1 MATRDDQILNRRP
14 RMTRSIG
21 PTMAVALLMVLTVAG
36 GGISAAANGPTP
48 PPAGASV
55 ATTSGSTTTAPSVP
69 LSPALAQWKQKYLYV
84 IGHLADD
91 ALVVVT
97 DGTKGKKHPT
107 KAQAKAQVK
116 KTLAA
121 CRTWQQDARKAGS
134 KAPPIPSAT
143 AQADWKRLVSSSEAA
158 SSDCVTSFKTG
169 SKKAAKRFRTQ
180 LAVVNKSEG
189 QLTAIFAG

>member
-1 MATRDDQILNRRP
+1 METRNDHNPNRRP
-14 RMTRSIG
+14 GMTTRRG
-21 PTMAVALLMVLTVAG
+21 RTALVVALFVVVSVAG
-36 GGISAAANGPTP
+36 GGISAAAEGPTTGSAAP
-48 PPAGASV
+48 
-55 ATTSGSTTTAPSVP
+55 TSESTTTAPSVP

-84 IGHLADD
+84 IGHLAGD

-107 KAQAKAQVK
+107 RAQAKAQVK

-121 CRTWQQDARKAGS
+121 CKTWEQDSRKAGG

-143 AQADWKRLVSSSEAA
+143 AQTDWKRLVSSSQAA

-189 QLTAIFAG
+189 QLTTIFSG